1 MLADSMIF
9 HGCGLAAAG
18 RLKIGRAAPNRYPG
32 MFSRIYGASLHGI
45 EALKVA
51 VEVDIASGLPNL
63 VMAGLPEGAVRE
75 SRVRVRAALRN
86 CGYPFPPQRITI
98 NLAPADVKKEG
109 SGYDLP
115 MALGI
120 VAAQGGVQP
129 GHLSDYLLAGEL
141 SLDGAVKPVRG
152 ALPIAAAAKAQ
163 GLRGLILPR
172 SNGAEAAVVEGIAV
186 FGVESLAEVVEF
198 LNGEREIEP
207 IRVDLA
213 RLFRQHAIHD
223 ADFSDVRGQPHV
235 KRALEVAAAGGHN
248 VLLMGPPGSGKTM
261 LAKRLPSILPDLT
274 LAEALETTK
283 IHSVTGVLGERA
295 LVAVRPFR
303 SPHHTISDAG
313 LVGGGTVPKPGEVSL
328 AHNGVLFLDE
338 VPEFRRN
345 VLEVLRQP
353 LEDGRITVVR
363 AAGAIDYPA
372 AFMLVAAMNPCPCG
386 FFSDPQKECRC
397 TPMQITR
404 YRSRV
409 SGPLLDRIDIQVE
422 VPAVA
427 YEALASRDPG
437 ESSETIRARVNQARG
452 AQVERFGATGIHANA
467 RMSARDV
474 RRYCR
479 VDTAGEQLLETAI
492 DRLGLSA
499 RAYVRILK
507 VGRTI
512 ADLDGAEEI
521 RPPHI
526 AEAIQYRSLDRPPC

>member
-1 MLADSMIF
+1 ML
-9 HGCGLAAAG
+9 
-18 RLKIGRAAPNRYPG
+18 
-32 MFSRIYGASLHGI
+32 SRIYGASLHGI
-45 EALKVA
+45 DALKVT
-51 VEVDIASGLPNL
+51 VEVDIASGLPEL
-63 VMAGLPEGAVRE
+63 AMVGLPEGAVRE
-75 SRVRVRAALRN
+75 SKVRVRAALRN

-115 MALGI
+115 MAVGI
-120 VAAQGGVQP
+120 VAAQGAVKSSR
-129 GHLSDYLLAGEL
+129 LADYLLVGEL

-152 ALPIAAAAKAQ
+152 ALPIAAAARRE
-163 GLRGLILPR
+163 GLKGLILPR
-172 SNGAEAAVVEGIAV
+172 ANSAEAAVIQDIDV
-186 FGVESLAEVVEF
+186 FGVESVAEVVEF
-198 LNGEREIEP
+198 LNGDRAVEP
-207 IRVDLA
+207 TRVDLDH
-213 RLFRQHAIHD
+213 LFRRHAVHD

-261 LAKRLPSILPDLT
+261 LAKRLPTILPALT

-283 IHSVTGVLGERA
+283 IHSVTGVLDGRA

-303 SPHHTISDAG
+303 APHHTISDAG

-353 LEDGRITVVR
+353 LEDGRITIAR

-386 FFSDPQKECRC
+386 FYSDAQKECRC
-397 TPMQITR
+397 TPMQVTR

-427 YEALASRDPG
+427 YEALASPASG
-437 ESSETIRARVNQARG
+437 EPSEAVRERVNQARRV
-452 AQVERFGATGIHANA
+452 QVERFGATGIHANA

-474 RRYCR
+474 RCYCG
-479 VDTAGEQLLETAI
+479 VDAAAAQLLETAVT
-492 DRLGLSA
+492 RLGLSA

-512 ADLDGAEEI
+512 ADLAGSEDI

-526 AEAIQYRSLDRPPC
+526 AEAIQYRSLDRPLV

>member
-1 MLADSMIF
+1 ML
-9 HGCGLAAAG
+9 
-18 RLKIGRAAPNRYPG
+18 
-32 MFSRIYGASLHGI
+32 SRIYGASLHGI

-51 VEVDIASGLPNL
+51 VEVDIASGLPE
-63 VMAGLPEGAVRE
+63 MAMVGLPEGAVRE

-115 MALGI
+115 MAMGI
-120 VAAQGGVQP
+120 VAAQGAVQSSR
-129 GHLSDYLLAGEL
+129 LSDYLLLGEL

-152 ALPIAAAAKAQ
+152 ALPIAAAARQQ
-163 GLRGLILPR
+163 GLKGLILPR
-172 SNGAEAAVVEGIAV
+172 ANSAEAAVVQDIDV

-207 IRVDLA
+207 TRVDLA
-213 RLFRQHAIHD
+213 RLFRQHAVHD
-223 ADFSDVRGQPHV
+223 ADFSDVRGQLHV

-261 LAKRLPSILPDLT
+261 LAKRLPTVLPDLT

-283 IHSVTGVLGERA
+283 IHSVTGALGGRA

-303 SPHHTISDAG
+303 APHHTISDAG
-313 LVGGGTVPKPGEVSL
+313 LVGGGTIPKPGEVSL

-338 VPEFRRN
+338 APEFRRN

-397 TPMQITR
+397 TPTQITR

-422 VPAVA
+422 VPAVE
-427 YEALASRDPG
+427 YEALVSRAPG
-437 ESSETIRARVNQARG
+437 EPSKTIRERVNQARRV
-452 AQVERFGATGIHANA
+452 QVERFAETGIHANA

-474 RRYCR
+474 RRYCL
-479 VDTAGEQLLETAI
+479 VDEAGAQLLETAI
-492 DRLGLSA
+492 KRLGLSA

-507 VGRTI
+507 VARTI
-512 ADLDGAEEI
+512 ADLAGDEEI
-521 RPPHI
+521 RTPHI
-526 AEAIQYRSLDRPPC
+526 AEAIQYRSLDRPPF

>member
-1 MLADSMIF
+1 ML
-9 HGCGLAAAG
+9 
-18 RLKIGRAAPNRYPG
+18 
-32 MFSRIYGASLHGI
+32 SRIYGASLHGI
-45 EALKVA
+45 DALKVT
-51 VEVDIASGLPNL
+51 VEVDIASGLPEL
-63 VMAGLPEGAVRE
+63 AMVGLPEGAVRE
-75 SRVRVRAALRN
+75 SKVRVRAALRN

-115 MALGI
+115 MAVGI
-120 VAAQGGVQP
+120 VAAQGAVKSSR
-129 GHLSDYLLAGEL
+129 LADYLLVGEL

-152 ALPIAAAAKAQ
+152 ALPIAAAARRE
-163 GLRGLILPR
+163 GLKGLILPR
-172 SNGAEAAVVEGIAV
+172 ANSAEAAVIQDIDV
-186 FGVESLAEVVEF
+186 FGVESVAEVVEF
-198 LNGEREIEP
+198 LNGDRAVEP
-207 IRVDLA
+207 TRVDLDH
-213 RLFRQHAIHD
+213 LFRRHAVHD

-261 LAKRLPSILPDLT
+261 LAKRLPTILPALT

-283 IHSVTGVLGERA
+283 IHSVTGVLDGRA

-303 SPHHTISDAG
+303 APHHTISDAG

-345 VLEVLRQP
+345 VLELLRQP
-353 LEDGRITVVR
+353 LEDGRITIAR

-386 FFSDPQKECRC
+386 FYSDAQKECRC
-397 TPMQITR
+397 TPMQVTR

-427 YEALASRDPG
+427 YEALASPASG
-437 ESSETIRARVNQARG
+437 EPSEAVRERVNQARRV
-452 AQVERFGATGIHANA
+452 QVERFGATGIHANA

-479 VDTAGEQLLETAI
+479 VDAAAEQLLETAVT
-492 DRLGLSA
+492 RLGLSA

-512 ADLDGAEEI
+512 ADLAGSEDI

-526 AEAIQYRSLDRPPC
+526 AEAIQYRSLDRPLV

>member
-1 MLADSMIF
+1 MLA
-9 HGCGLAAAG
+9 
-18 RLKIGRAAPNRYPG
+18 
-32 MFSRIYGASLHGI
+32 RIYGASLHGI
-45 EALKVA
+45 DALKVT
-51 VEVDIASGLPNL
+51 VEVDIASGLPEL
-63 VMAGLPEGAVRE
+63 AMVGLPEGAVRE
-75 SRVRVRAALRN
+75 SKVRVRAALKN
-86 CGYPFPPQRITI
+86 CGYAFPPQRITV

-115 MALGI
+115 VAVGI
-120 VAAQGGVQP
+120 VAAQGAVQP
-129 GHLSDYLLAGEL
+129 ARLADYLLVGEL

-152 ALPIAAAAKAQ
+152 ALPIAAAVRRE
-163 GLRGLILPR
+163 GLKGLILPR
-172 SNGAEAAVVEGIAV
+172 ANSAEAAVVQDIDV

-207 IRVDLA
+207 VRVDLA
-213 RLFRQHAIHD
+213 RLFRRHAVHD

-248 VLLMGPPGSGKTM
+248 VLMMGPPGSGKTM
-261 LAKRLPSILPDLT
+261 LAKRLPTVLPALT
-274 LAEALETTK
+274 LVEALETTK
-283 IHSVTGVLGERA
+283 IHSVTGTLDGRA

-303 SPHHTISDAG
+303 APHHTVSDAG

-338 VPEFRRN
+338 APEFRRN

-386 FFSDPQKECRC
+386 FFSDPHKECRC

-422 VPAVA
+422 VPAVE
-427 YEALASRDPG
+427 YEALASRVPG
-437 ESSETIRARVNQARG
+437 EPSEAIRERVDRARAL
-452 AQVERFGATGIHANA
+452 QVERFGQTGIHANA

-474 RRYCR
+474 RRYCG
-479 VDTAGEQLLETAI
+479 VDAAGEQLLETAI
-492 DRLGLSA
+492 NRLGLSA

-507 VGRTI
+507 VSRTI
-512 ADLDGAEEI
+512 ADLAGADEI

-526 AEAIQYRSLDRPPC
+526 AEAIQYRSLDRPPV